1 MQSFSWNPPEDRGGG
16 DVSVNVM
23 ECIER
28 LVLVGQQAGISVQ
41 QMIDLLNAG
50 LSVEGLLLLIEL
62 RLREPKPVTQSKM
75 PNWKM

>member
-1 MQSFSWNPPEDRGGG
+1 MAVECDMSAFSVR
-16 DVSVNVM
+16 

-62 RLREPKPVTQSKM
+62 RLKEPRPVAQSEM
-75 PNWKM
+75 SNWKM